1 MEISIVS
8 IHTYLID
15 CFFFNIWVFIAGH
28 FIDFRVTDNSNN
40 GHAKINDIKLCFNN

>member
-15 CFFFNIWVFIAGH
+15 CFFFNIWVFIADH
-28 FIDFRVTDNSNN
+28 FINFRVTHNSKNR
-40 GHAKINDIKLCFNN
+40 HAKVNDIKLCFNN